1 MPDPQQQDP
10 QQQGAFNDEL
20 QETNDLL
27 KDTKDIVDTLR
38 NDFLGIGSAI
48 ENGLKVKIKDLKGDT
63 KKVAQTISNDIAKGF
78 RKLRIDSSDLV
89 DLTKKQLAGS
99 LKIKDVNSAIE
110 TIKSNHASLENSIK
124 EAVSENLMS
133 ETEGKDLLEIV
144 LERKKTQLALAKQ
157 LADEAERQEKALG
170 ITYKIFDGIAK
181 IPILNSLIKIEKV
194 KEAMEGAAANTNS
207 AWGVFRKGVAASF
220 QQIGKSLKDPL
231 IILGLQVALFKK
243 IFDINKEIN
252 ERQVAQQK
260 SLGIS
265 YDQSQKLAQSTFEY
279 ANATNDVFVTEK
291 RLTEGRTKLNELL
304 GTSVVYT
311 NQSVEG
317 FERLTHYY
325 GVSEESAAKLTELAT
340 QQGTSTKD
348 ILGSTIRTANEQK
361 RQFGGTI
368 SYQKVLQKVSS
379 TGGEILTKFKGNTQ
393 ELAKAVMQA
402 DRLGLNLD
410 QVNKIGES
418 LLDFESSIENEL
430 KAELLTG
437 KQINL
442 ERARAAALSGDLSK
456 LTTEIAQQTGG
467 IAQFQKMNAIQQ
479 KAYAEAFGMTTA
491 EMGDMLRK
499 REFEAKLG
507 ADAKKSAEE
516 QLRIADERGIKIDE
530 SIRKDLEAKTLADKQ
545 KYVFEK
551 IAEIIGRITAGP
563 MGKFMKMLEGALG
576 FVEKIF
582 SFFGKITGGV
592 LGDAL
597 GAAIMG
603 APLLIGLT
611 KMLIGGAKNLFFGKP
626 SGRAGDPVHTTQG
639 AGGGGLADMFSG
651 GFGKKGLV
659 KKFGAKGARNI
670 IRGAKGLGGFGIGAA
685 VGLGADLI
693 SDQMEEGGAKD
704 TVSGIGTVASY
715 AGTGAMIGSIIPG
728 VGTAIGAGV
737 GAIAGAIKG
746 LFDAETNKREREEK
760 AKQQRED
767 QQKKTNELLAQFLD
781 RPVQLNVG
789 GKTILDFNTA
799 SNLYGN
805 QQSSF

>member
-651 GFGKKGLV
+651 GFGKKV
-659 KKFGAKGARNI
+659 
-670 IRGAKGLGGFGIGAA
+670 
-685 VGLGADLI
+685 
-693 SDQMEEGGAKD
+693 
-704 TVSGIGTVASY
+704 
-715 AGTGAMIGSIIPG
+715 
-728 VGTAIGAGV
+728 
-737 GAIAGAIKG
+737 
-746 LFDAETNKREREEK
+746 
-760 AKQQRED
+760 
-767 QQKKTNELLAQFLD
+767 
-781 RPVQLNVG
+781 
-789 GKTILDFNTA
+789 
-799 SNLYGN
+799 
-805 QQSSF
+805 

>member
-1 MPDPQQQDP
+1 
-10 QQQGAFNDEL
+10 
-20 QETNDLL
+20 
-27 KDTKDIVDTLR
+27 
-38 NDFLGIGSAI
+38 
-48 ENGLKVKIKDLKGDT
+48 
-63 KKVAQTISNDIAKGF
+63 
-78 RKLRIDSSDLV
+78 
-89 DLTKKQLAGS
+89 
-99 LKIKDVNSAIE
+99 
-110 TIKSNHASLENSIK
+110 
-124 EAVSENLMS
+124 
-133 ETEGKDLLEIV
+133 
-144 LERKKTQLALAKQ
+144 
-157 LADEAERQEKALG
+157 
-170 ITYKIFDGIAK
+170 
-181 IPILNSLIKIEKV
+181 
-194 KEAMEGAAANTNS
+194 
-207 AWGVFRKGVAASF
+207 
-220 QQIGKSLKDPL
+220 
-231 IILGLQVALFKK
+231 
-243 IFDINKEIN
+243 
-252 ERQVAQQK
+252 
-260 SLGIS
+260 
-265 YDQSQKLAQSTFEY
+265 
-279 ANATNDVFVTEK
+279 
-291 RLTEGRTKLNELL
+291 
-304 GTSVVYT
+304 
-311 NQSVEG
+311 
-317 FERLTHYY
+317 
-325 GVSEESAAKLTELAT
+325 
-340 QQGTSTKD
+340 
-348 ILGSTIRTANEQK
+348 
-361 RQFGGTI
+361 
-368 SYQKVLQKVSS
+368 
-379 TGGEILTKFKGNTQ
+379 
-393 ELAKAVMQA
+393 MQA

-597 GAAIMG
+597 GAVIMG